1 MMTELK
7 GALEGVRILDLSRV
21 LAGPYCS
28 MILADMGAE
37 VIKLEVPGSGDDTRG
52 FPPFKDGKSGYFMNM
67 NRNKKGI
74 TLNLKKGREV
84 FLELVKQADIL
95 IENYRPGTMEK
106 LGIGYE
112 DLKKVNPRLVYGCI
126 SGFGHYGPYSKRPGY
141 DIVGQAMSGIM
152 SVTGWPDG
160 EATRAGAPV
169 SDTVAGISLA
179 VGVLGAFHYAQRTGI
194 GQKVDIA
201 LVDSLV
207 SVMQIINQIYLIG
220 GRIPGRMG
228 NAYESTAPYDTFPT
242 KDGQHVVIGVAND
255 KFWKVICGMMG
266 REDLIDHP
274 DLAKN
279 ADRVKHRDQI
289 KPIVT
294 EWTLTKNAGELVEQL
309 LAAGLPTA
317 PIYDVRQVTEDP
329 HIAGAREMFIEIEDP
344 EAGKIKVTNS
354 HIKMS
359 ETKPGFRM
367 PAPMLGQHNQE
378 IYGELLGFSDDQI
391 EAMKQE
397 GMI

>member
-1 MMTELK
+1 MEEPR
-7 GALEGVRILDLSRV
+7 GALDGVTVLDLSRV

-28 MILADMGAE
+28 MILSDMGAT
-37 VIKLEVPGSGDDTRG
+37 VIKVEVPGTGDDTRG

-74 TLNLKKGREV
+74 TLNLKKGKDV
-84 FLELVKQADIL
+84 FLELVRKADIL

-112 DLKKVNPRLVYGCI
+112 ELKKINPKLVYGCI

-179 VGVLGAFHYAQRTGI
+179 AGVLAALHYAQKTGR

-220 GRIPGRMG
+220 GRIPVRTG

-255 KFWKVICGMMG
+255 KFWRQICEMMG
-266 REDLIDHP
+266 RTELIHHP
-274 DLAKN
+274 DMAKN
-279 ADRVKHRDQI
+279 GDRVRNRDKI

-294 EWTLTKNAGELVEQL
+294 EWTMTKTAKELVDQL
-309 LAAGLPTA
+309 LETGLPTA
-317 PIYDVRQVTEDP
+317 PIYDVKQVTEDP

-344 EAGKIKVTNS
+344 DVGAVKVTNS
-354 HIKMS
+354 HIKMT
-359 ETKPGFRM
+359 ETKPGFKS
-367 PAPMLGQHNQE
+367 PAPALGQHNRE
-378 IYGELLGFSDDQI
+378 IYGGMLGFTEEQLNK
-391 EAMKQE
+391 MKE
-397 GMI
+397 DGVI

>member
-1 MMTELK
+1 MEEPR
-7 GALEGVRILDLSRV
+7 GALDGVTVLDLSRV

-28 MILADMGAE
+28 MILSDMGAT
-37 VIKLEVPGSGDDTRG
+37 VIKVEVPGTGDDTRG
-52 FPPFKDGKSGYFMNM
+52 FPPFKDGKSGYFNNM

-74 TLNLKKGREV
+74 TLNLKKGKDV
-84 FLELVKQADIL
+84 FLELVRKADIL

-112 DLKKVNPRLVYGCI
+112 ELKKINPKLVYGCI

-179 VGVLGAFHYAQRTGI
+179 AGVLAALHYAQKTGR

-220 GRIPGRMG
+220 GRIPGRTG

-255 KFWKVICGMMG
+255 KFWRQICEMMG
-266 REDLIDHP
+266 RTELIHHP
-274 DLAKN
+274 DMAKN
-279 ADRVKHRDQI
+279 GDRVRNRDKI

-294 EWTLTKNAGELVEQL
+294 EWTMTKTAKELVDQL
-309 LAAGLPTA
+309 LETGLPTA
-317 PIYDVRQVTEDP
+317 PIYDVKQVTEDP

-344 EAGKIKVTNS
+344 DVGAVKVTNS
-354 HIKMS
+354 HIKMT
-359 ETKPGFRM
+359 ETKPGFKS
-367 PAPMLGQHNQE
+367 PAPALGQHNRE
-378 IYGELLGFSDDQI
+378 IYGGMLGFTEEQLNK
-391 EAMKQE
+391 MKE
-397 GMI
+397 DGVI